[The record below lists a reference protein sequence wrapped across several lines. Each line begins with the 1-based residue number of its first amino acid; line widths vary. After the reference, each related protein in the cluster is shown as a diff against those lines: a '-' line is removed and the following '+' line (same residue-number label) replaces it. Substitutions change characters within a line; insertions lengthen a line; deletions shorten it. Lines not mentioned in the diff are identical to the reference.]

1 LIQRNTARCSGA
13 QDSSFSPV
21 QGESFMS
28 FPSNFFWPIVVL
40 CTALGATALWFAFR
54 LLIMWITLD

>member
-1 LIQRNTARCSGA
+1 
-13 QDSSFSPV
+13 
-21 QGESFMS
+21 MS